1 MHKVKKWLIPVLMIC
16 FLNGQI
22 QAEPITGLLYLGAK
36 VVSWGVKA
44 GAKAKEVA
52 EDVAAFTR
60 MTAIL
65 KELKIVNEDTNDAMQ
80 SFNQKYNDA
89 VSGKAYKDAVRL
101 VYTHDRQ
108 RTHMLMTE
116 FSSLQSDYTSD
127 DGNTDGMKHIHSYA
141 GKKKEKFYN
150 WMDSVVQPTASDDVK
165 NQNEQDLKSV
175 SAMSSKGLDTMNV
188 HQNAMNNKL
197 TAEIADNTRTV
208 ALFDT
213 AEEIKKQQ
221 EQEEKERIERET
233 KKKVVE
239 GFKKSNQDFFETFSS
254 LKGFY

>member
-65 KELKIVNEDTNDAMQ
+65 KALKIVNEDTNDAMQ

-197 TAEIADNTRTV
+197 TAEIADNTRTI
-208 ALFDT
+208 AMFDT
-213 AEEIKKQQ
+213 ADEINNQKERERQEIKQQ
-221 EQEEKERIERET
+221 EAQQQILNALKNSTDEFSKNFHQ
-233 KKKVVE
+233 
-239 GFKKSNQDFFETFSS
+239 FK
-254 LKGFY
+254 GWW